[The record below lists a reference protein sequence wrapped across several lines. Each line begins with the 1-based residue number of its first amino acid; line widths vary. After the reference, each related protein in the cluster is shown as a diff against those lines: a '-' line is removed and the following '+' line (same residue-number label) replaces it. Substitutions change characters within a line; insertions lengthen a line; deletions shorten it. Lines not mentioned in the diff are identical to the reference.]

1 MPFARTDRD
10 GVAPSPIDPAGE
22 KTSRRAHI
30 LVVDL
35 DEAARGALVKRLR
48 ADGYATS
55 TAPDGENA
63 LAEARREPADVVLTD
78 LQMPGPGGV
87 ELCQRFH
94 QIDPDLPVIV
104 MTAFSDMPSAIE
116 SLRAGAVDYLIKPLQ
131 YEVVVWCIERA
142 IARRPA
148 TLEQQELSR
157 TLNERLML
165 SSIREQEHAEAEAQ
179 QRAQLTALLENLQDG
194 VFIADQSGRVL
205 IVNDAARAIMN
216 VSDEDLRTADALRS
230 LETHDLEGR
239 PLSSDQ
245 RPLMRAL
252 RGEQFVEYETLRI
265 RSSGERRRIVSTGTS
280 VRDENGNLELA
291 IVVFRD
297 VTELRRLERQ
307 RDEYLA
313 LISHDLRSP
322 LGSMSIFVSMLKE
335 SMEKKGLIEDVTLA
349 ERAERSVVRI
359 NTMLQE
365 LAEATSLE
373 ANGIALH
380 RGPCDLR
387 ELIAGTVDRMD
398 NASARRVTIET
409 DDASPYIAL
418 ADASLLERVVDNLL
432 TNALKYSAEDAHVTA
447 RLARRGSDVE
457 LDVID
462 RGIGIAPESVK
473 TLFDRYYRTTEGK
486 ARASGLGLGLYI
498 ARLIVEAHGGRIDV
512 SSKVGEVGKGST
524 FRLILPSHA
533 APA

>member
-1 MPFARTDRD
+1 MPFAQTDRD
-10 GVAPSPIDPAGE
+10 GVALSPIDPAGE
-22 KTSRRAHI
+22 ETPRRAHI
-30 LVVDL
+30 LVVDV
-35 DEAARGALVKRLR
+35 DEAARGALVKLLC
-48 ADGYATS
+48 ADGYTTS
-55 TAPDGENA
+55 TAPDGDAA
-63 LAEARREPADVVLTD
+63 LAEARRELADVVLTD
-78 LQMPGPGGV
+78 LQMPGTRGV

-94 QIDPDLPVIV
+94 EIDPDLPVVV

-131 YEVVVWCIERA
+131 YEAVLWCVERA
-142 IARRPA
+142 IARRTA

-165 SSIREQEHAEAEAQ
+165 SSIREQEHAEAEAE
-179 QRAQLTALLENLQDG
+179 QRAQLNALLENLQDG

-205 IVNDAARAIMN
+205 MVNDAARTIMN
-216 VSDEDLRTADALRS
+216 VNDEDLRTTDALRS
-230 LETHDLEGR
+230 LEAHDLEGY

-252 RGEQFVEYETLRI
+252 RGEQFVDYETLRI
-265 RSSGERRRIVSTGTS
+265 SPNGERRRIVSTGTS
-280 VRDENGNLELA
+280 LRDEGGNVELA

-322 LGSMSIFVSMLKE
+322 LGSMSIFVSILKE
-335 SMEKKGLIEDVTLA
+335 SMEKKGLIEDAILA
-349 ERAERSVVRI
+349 ERAERNVVRI
-359 NTMLQE
+359 DTMLQE
-365 LAEATSLE
+365 LTEATTLE
-373 ANGIALH
+373 ANGFALH

-387 ELIAGTVDRMD
+387 ELVAGIVDRMD
-398 NASARRVTIET
+398 HASARRVTIET
-409 DDASPYIAL
+409 DDASPYVAL
-418 ADASLLERVVDNLL
+418 VDVSRLERVVENLL
-432 TNALKYSAEDAHVTA
+432 TNALKYSPEDAHVTA

-473 TLFDRYYRTTEGK
+473 ILFNRYYRTTEGK

-498 ARLIVEAHGGRIDV
+498 ARLIVQAHGGRIDV
-512 SSKVGEVGKGST
+512 SSEIGKGST